1 MYQIEKFNNNGMN
14 VTRIINIS
22 KDELDLDKTLKC
34 GQAFRWNKVDNIT
47 WCGVIGQN
55 VVLLA
60 NMKFSDGEEGI
71 ATNLDIDNA
80 KCLIDYLDL
89 NISYTDEISKL
100 KLDEFAVRAYNK
112 GKGIHILRQDL
123 FEMIIT
129 FLMSQFN
136 SMRNITNIVEK
147 LSKQFGNKIKTEFN
161 GKVYERYS
169 FPTLEQLKDIT
180 EEQALSCSIGLR
192 VKYLLPLL
200 KRISN
205 NPEILDKLRDADY
218 NTAMKILMQF
228 SGIGEK
234 VANCICLFGLHHIQA
249 FPVDIHIQRLINEEY
264 NGNINVN
271 NYGSYAGIIQQYMY
285 YYKAFK

>member
-1 MYQIEKFNNNGMN
+1 MYKIEKFNNNGTDI
-14 VTRIINIS
+14 TRIINIS

-34 GQAFRWNKVDNIT
+34 GQAFRWNKIDNIT
-47 WCGVIGQN
+47 WCGVINQN

-60 NMKFSDGEEGI
+60 NMKFSDGKEGI
-71 ATNLDIDNA
+71 ATNLDIDKAN
-80 KCLIDYLDL
+80 CLIEYLDL
-89 NISYTDEISKL
+89 NVNYTEEISKL
-100 KLDEFAVRAYNK
+100 KLDNFAIKAYEK
-112 GKGIHILRQDL
+112 GKGIHILKQDL

-147 LSKQFGNKIKTEFN
+147 LSMRFGNKIETEFN
-161 GKVYERYS
+161 GRVYERYS

-180 EEQALSCSIGLR
+180 EQEALNCSIGLR

-205 NPEILDKLRDADY
+205 NPEILEKLKNMDY
-218 NTAMKILMQF
+218 NSAMKELQKF

-234 VANCICLFGLHHIQA
+234 VANCICLFALHHIQA
-249 FPVDIHIQRLINEEY
+249 FPVDIHIKRILESE
-264 NGNINVN
+264 GTNINIS
-271 NYGSYAGIIQQYMY
+271 NYGKYAGIIQQYMY
-285 YYKAFK
+285 YYKAFN